1 VSRLPL
7 DGIRVLELGNYM
19 AGPYAGTLLGDMG
32 ADVVK
37 IEPPGEGDYTR
48 GLGPFPPGSKD
59 GASFLRL
66 NRNKRSLAL
75 DLKRAEGKRAFLAL
89 VRRADVVIENFR
101 AGTMDSLG
109 VGYEALV
116 TERPAVVYLSV
127 TGFGR
132 TGPYR
137 DRPGLDLILQAE
149 SGIMSATG
157 EEDRPPVK
165 VGVPVVDMATALYG
179 AYAVVCALRVRD
191 RDGVGQLIDLSL
203 LEAGVSLAIW
213 ESGVYLT
220 TGEIPGRLGSAHRRG
235 AVSAV
240 LPLAEIE
247 RYVSDLAGS
256 LAANAPLTLRT
267 SKLAVLA
274 SLDARR
280 AALGPGNEIVELAYL
295 SEDFREGTTAFLEKR
310 KPVWKGR

>member
-1 VSRLPL
+1 
-7 DGIRVLELGNYM
+7 M
-19 AGPYAGTLLGDMG
+19 AGPDAGTLLGDMG

-66 NRNKRSLAL
+66 NRNERSLAL
-75 DLKRAEGKRAFLAL
+75 DLKRPEGKRAFLAL

-203 LEAGVSLAIW
+203 LEAGLPCRRIHPYADVLADPHLAARGIFADNPHPVLGALRSIGSPLHLSKTPPRLLR
-213 ESGVYLT
+213 SG
-220 TGEIPGRLGSAHRRG
+220 PRLGEHSREILVEAGISARDID
-235 AVSAV
+235 ALFA
-240 LPLAEIE
+240 
-247 RYVSDLAGS
+247 AGV
-256 LAANAPLTLRT
+256 T
-267 SKLAVLA
+267 S
-274 SLDARR
+274 
-280 AALGPGNEIVELAYL
+280 
-295 SEDFREGTTAFLEKR
+295 
-310 KPVWKGR
+310 